1 MTGRPFRVDWRAED
15 TPDAL
20 KTAYLSEHDGRLR
33 TRLHGLWLLRTGRRL
48 GDVASIVGVHYRT
61 VETWVG
67 WYREGASMRCSPIG
81 WGAEAGRAI

>member
-33 TRLHGLWLLRTGRRL
+33 TRLHGLWLLGSTPC
-48 GDVASIVGVHYRT
+48 YT
-61 VETWVG
+61 
-67 WYREGASMRCSPIG
+67 
-81 WGAEAGRAI
+81 